1 MEGEG
6 EEHLSDGSEEIEI
19 DKPAAGEA
27 EADEEGEGKEAKASG
42 RLAEGGEGEEEEGEG
57 ADGKTVRP
65 KKSSKQ
71 RREERRRT
79 ERAIREE
86 RDFYQS
92 QYREVL
98 GRLNEVEA
106 TGLDS
111 RMLVVDGRLGECLN
125 DVAQAETLEME
136 ALKAGNTQEALQ
148 FRKVRE
154 AANGKASLFRQE
166 KDRLANAQAART
178 TRKNTPAPAPGAAEV
193 AAHAARYR
201 ADKAWLQFDQT
212 GAPLNAE
219 TAVALSIDAALKR
232 EGDLNERE
240 TDYWHELDKR
250 VRSAL
255 PRLFGEPSS
264 GGADDDDDD
273 DEPVEQAVTQPRQ
286 AAKPPAKAAAAASA
300 RKGPA
305 VGSSGSQQTAGAT
318 YRLSRERIE
327 ALKEIGEWETPE
339 QRTSWAKHYKQ
350 WDKEHS

>member
-1 MEGEG
+1 MAEKEGSVE
-6 EEHLSDGSEEIEI
+6 DGSEEIEI
-19 DKPAAGEA
+19 DKAAEGE
-27 EADEEGEGKEAKASG
+27 ESEVEEEGGEEPAKASG
-42 RLAEGGEGEEEEGEG
+42 RLAEGGEAAEEEEGA
-57 ADGKTVRP
+57 ADSKAARP
-65 KKSSKQ
+65 KKTSKQ
-71 RREERRRT
+71 RRDERRRT
-79 ERAIREE
+79 ERLIREE

-111 RMLVVDGRLGECLN
+111 RMLVVDGRLNECLN
-125 DVAQAETLEME
+125 DVAQAESLEME
-136 ALKAGNTQEALQ
+136 ALKAGNTAEALQ

-154 AANGKASLFRQE
+154 AANGKATLFRQE
-166 KDRLANAQAART
+166 KDRLAQAQAART
-178 TRKNTPAPAPGAAEV
+178 SRPQTRMPAPGAAEI

-201 ADKAWLQFDQT
+201 ADKAWLQFDQN
-212 GAPLNAE
+212 GGPLNPE

-240 TDYWHELDKR
+240 DAYWKELDKR

-255 PRLFGEPSS
+255 PRLFGEPDT
-264 GGADDDDDD
+264 GDADDDEDDL
-273 DEPVEQAVTQPRQ
+273 EPVVQQQPVKQAPVR
-286 AAKPPAKAAAAASA
+286 AAAAASA

-305 VGSSGSQQTAGAT
+305 VGSSGSQQAAGAT
-318 YRLSRERIE
+318 YRLSKERID

-339 QRTSWAKHYKQ
+339 QRKSWAQYYKN

>member
-1 MEGEG
+1 MEGEK
-6 EEHLSDGSEEIEI
+6 EEHVSDGSEEIEI
-19 DKPAAGEA
+19 EVEKAVEGEEAETEEGGEA
-27 EADEEGEGKEAKASG
+27 AKASG
-42 RLAEGGEGEEEEGEG
+42 RLAEGGEGDEEEGEG
-57 ADGKTVRP
+57 ADGKNVRP

-201 ADKAWLQFDQT
+201 ADKPWIQMDSN
-212 GAPLNAE
+212 GIPLNAE
-219 TAVALSIDAALKR
+219 TAVALSIDNALKR

-240 TDYWHELDKR
+240 TDYWQELDKR

-255 PRLFGEPSS
+255 PRLFGELPT
-264 GGADDDDDD
+264 GGADDDDD
-273 DEPVEQAVTQPRQ
+273 DEPVEQAATQQRQ
-286 AAKPPAKAAAAASA
+286 IVKPPAKVAAAV

-305 VGSSGSQQTAGAT
+305 VGSSGSQQTSGAT
-318 YRLSRERIE
+318 YRLSKDRID
-327 ALKEIGEWETPE
+327 ALKEIGEWETDA
-339 QRTSWAKHYKQ
+339 QRKSWAQHYKQ